1 MRQRQLLLSR
11 PLYQSLQ
18 GGGMHKFAADH
29 QNWLA
34 TGGKARDI
42 LRQGNHV
49 VSEERREDQV
59 WTRVCLQSGGQNPE
73 EIIRGGLRGAVG
85 VEQPPFYGGLS
96 RPKLRAP
103 AAGANV

>member
-49 VSEERREDQV
+49 VSEQRREDQL
-59 WTRVCLQSGGQNPE
+59 WTRFRLQRIVQTRE
-73 EIIRGGLRGAVG
+73 QIIR
-85 VEQPPFYGGLS
+85 
-96 RPKLRAP
+96 
-103 AAGANV
+103 